1 MIINLICDMVIVVG
15 VGMLAFQ
22 LYLFVAMTR
31 LKRAKKW
38 TDKKEKRLQ
47 KMMVNLR
54 ASAAILIL
62 VTYATLAVW
71 IIRNM

>member
-47 KMMVNLR
+47 QMMVNLR

>member
-1 MIINLICDMVIVVG
+1 MIVNLIFDMVIVVG
-15 VGMLAFQ
+15 DGMLVFH
-22 LYLFVAMTR
+22 LYLFATMTR

-47 KMMVNLR
+47 QMMVNLR

>member
-1 MIINLICDMVIVVG
+1 MIIDLICDMVIVVG

-22 LYLFVAMTR
+22 LYLFVIMTR

-47 KMMVNLR
+47 QMMVNLR

>member
-1 MIINLICDMVIVVG
+1 MIINLIFDMVIVVG
-15 VGMLAFQ
+15 VGMLASQ
-22 LYLFVAMTR
+22 LYLFVPMTR

-47 KMMVNLR
+47 QMMVNLR

>member
-22 LYLFVAMTR
+22 LYLFVTMTR
-31 LKRAKKW
+31 LKREKKW

-47 KMMVNLR
+47 QMMVNLR